1 MSFMDNRLVHVAL
14 LVVAVYVIVQIMD
27 KNSAQE
33 HLDAPLITP
42 EGKAAPTINVVPVTS
57 PPGPSSATPGT
68 VSVSAITTGSPAPAL
83 QPVALD
89 GTNSS
94 GQPVVNITGTALTN
108 TATTPLPMASTEETL
123 HAAAPTALP
132 GESVADFSKTVQAV
146 DPDFLFGRR
155 TALDPAELIPKV
167 ADSELYAGL
176 KPDPKLNQ
184 SFLQNR
190 WSLGIDVSKPKR
202 GFVNDLR
209 GSPAPPSI
217 SIVSPWG
224 NSSTLPD
231 LQRRSL
237 ADIS

>member
-1 MSFMDNRLVHVAL
+1 MDNRLVHVAL

-33 HLDAPLITP
+33 HLDAPLVTP
-42 EGKAAPTINVVPVTS
+42 EGNASPTINVVPVTTA
-57 PPGPSSATPGT
+57 PTTGTPAT

-89 GTNSS
+89 GTNAT

-108 TATTPLPMASTEETL
+108 TASAPLPMASTEESL
-123 HAAAPTALP
+123 HAAAPAALP
-132 GESVADFSKTVQAV
+132 GESVADFSKTVEAV

-155 TALDPAELIPKV
+155 TALDPSELIPKV

-209 GSPAPPSI
+209 GAPAPPSI

-231 LQRRSL
+231 LQRRSI
-237 ADIS
+237 ADVS